1 MMGRRDL
8 PTGTVTFLF
17 SDVEGSTRLLHELGD
32 ADYAS
37 ALAEHRR
44 ILRAAV
50 ADHAGIEVDTE
61 GDAIFA
67 AFPTALGALS
77 AATAAQDAL
86 NAGPIRVRMGLHT
99 GTPLRTSEGYV
110 GVDVHRASR
119 IAAAGHGGQVLIS
132 STTVALLAGE
142 DLPLSDLGE
151 HRLKDMAAAERIFQF
166 GTDQHPRLNSLS
178 PANLPDPAGAFV
190 GRSEELLEIGELLRD
205 PSVRL

>member
-1 MMGRRDL
+1 MRTTPALWRSIGASCARPS
-8 PTGTVTFLF
+8 PTT
-17 SDVEGSTRLLHELGD
+17 S
-32 ADYAS
+32 
-37 ALAEHRR
+37 
-44 ILRAAV
+44 
-50 ADHAGIEVDTE
+50 GIEVDTQ

-77 AATAAQDAL
+77 AATAAQHAL

-110 GVDVHRASR
+110 GVDVHRAAR

-151 HRLKDMAAAERIFQF
+151 HRLKDLAAAERIFQF
-166 GTDQHPRLNSLS
+166 GTDAA
-178 PANLPDPAGAFV
+178 PAPEEPFAGEPARPGRAVRRALGGAA
-190 GRSEELLEIGELLRD
+190 RD
-205 PSVRL
+205 RGAAA